1 MGLLFIECCSQFAFW
16 NETASRK
23 REWEVGIPESRCSPR
38 AGGVFTD
45 CVYPLSAALL
55 SGHWHER
62 SPIKV
67 GFLSVRRQVL
77 LGWLYQKIQSRCDQ
91 WGGLGDISVN
101 LGPDEILSFAPTM
114 KLFPLHLP
122 QMGLSL
128 FFFE

>member
-1 MGLLFIECCSQFAFW
+1 MRQPQGNGSGRLEYLKADAPPGLGVCL
-16 NETASRK
+16 ET
-23 REWEVGIPESRCSPR
+23 VC
-38 AGGVFTD
+38 T
-45 CVYPLSAALL
+45 PLSAALL

-62 SPIKV
+62 PPIKV
-67 GFLSVRRQVL
+67 GFVSVRRQVL